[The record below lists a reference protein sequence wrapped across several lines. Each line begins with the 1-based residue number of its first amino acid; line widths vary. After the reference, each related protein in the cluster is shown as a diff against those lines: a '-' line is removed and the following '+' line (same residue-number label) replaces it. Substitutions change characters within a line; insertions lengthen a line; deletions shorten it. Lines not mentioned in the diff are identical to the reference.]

1 MAVEVSPVA
10 KPWNDDEIM
19 GRLAQAWQ
27 AVGDVPADFIA
38 AGKAAFAWRDIDSEL
53 AELVYD
59 SALEEEL
66 SAAPVR
72 AERAHLRAM
81 TFTAT
86 DLTIEIE
93 ITGEALLG
101 QVVPMQDGEVEVITH
116 EGKAQTGLIDDIG
129 GFTIRPLPV
138 GPFRLNCR
146 TAGGSISTS
155 WLNI

>member
-10 KPWNDDEIM
+10 KQWNDDEIM
-19 GRLAQAWQ
+19 GRLAQARQ
-27 AVGDVPADFIA
+27 AVGGVPADFIA
-38 AGKAAFAWRDIDSEL
+38 AGKSAYAWRDIDSEL
-53 AELVYD
+53 ARLIFD

-81 TFTAT
+81 TFTST
-86 DLTIEIE
+86 NLTIEIE
-93 ITGEALLG
+93 ITGESLLG
-101 QVVPMQDGEVEVITH
+101 QVVPMQEGEVEVITPA
-116 EGKAQTGLIDDIG
+116 GKAQTGLIDDIG
-129 GFTIRPLPV
+129 GFVIRPLPV
-138 GPFRLNCR
+138 GSFRLNCR

>member
-1 MAVEVSPVA
+1 MVVEVSPVA
-10 KPWNDDEIM
+10 EQWNDDEIM

-27 AVGDVPADFIA
+27 AADDVPADFIA

-59 SALEEEL
+59 SALEAEL
-66 SAAPVR
+66 SAVPVR

-81 TFTAT
+81 TFTST

-101 QVVPMQDGEVEVITH
+101 QVVPMQDGEVEVITPA
-116 EGKAQTGLIDDIG
+116 GKAQAGPIDDVG
-129 GFTIRPLPV
+129 GFTIRPSARS
-138 GPFRLNCR
+138 G
-146 TAGGSISTS
+146 
-155 WLNI
+155 

>member
-1 MAVEVSPVA
+1 VA
-10 KPWNDDEIM
+10 KQWNDDEIM

-27 AVGDVPADFIA
+27 AADDVPADFIA

-66 SAAPVR
+66 SAVPVR

-81 TFTAT
+81 TFTST

-93 ITGEALLG
+93 ITSESLLG
-101 QVVPMQDGEVEVITH
+101 QVVPMQDGEVEVITPA
-116 EGKAQTGLIDDIG
+116 GKAQAGPIDDVG
-129 GFTIRPLPV
+129 GFTIRPLPA

-146 TAGGSISTS
+146 TAGGAISTS

>member
-10 KPWNDDEIM
+10 KQWSDDDIM
-19 GRLAQAWQ
+19 GRLAQARQ
-27 AVGDVPADFIA
+27 AVGGVPADFIA

-59 SALEEEL
+59 SAFEEEL

-81 TFTAT
+81 TFTSAN
-86 DLTIEIE
+86 LTIEIE

-101 QVVPMQDGEVEVITH
+101 QVVPMQDGEVDVITP
-116 EGKAQTGLIDDIG
+116 EGKAQTGPIDDIG
-129 GFTIRPLPV
+129 GFVIRPLPA
-138 GPFRLNCR
+138 GSFRLNCR